1 MHLVLRQ
8 NVAVQ
13 PQVWHDSQV
22 SSPHFTFPA
31 YSSSAC
37 EGKATLHHT
46 GSGMGE
52 LACPAARTVL
62 LHAGVVQ
69 CC

>member
-1 MHLVLRQ
+1 M
-8 NVAVQ
+8 AVQ
-13 PQVWHDSQV
+13 PQVWHILQV
-22 SSPHFTFPA
+22 SSPHFTCPA

-37 EGKATLHHT
+37 EGQATVHYT

-52 LACPAARTVL
+52 LACPAMRSVL

-69 CC
+69 SC